1 MVDLCV
7 WSFPTISNLL
17 CMVIKIIINIYPLTW
32 IAVHGILLK
41 NKTARY
47 KATYLYG
54 FIKRQLILKKLL
66 CANLC
71 PKHFRCI
78 KSTNFNVPL

>member
-1 MVDLCV
+1 MSGPFQPSVIYFV
-7 WSFPTISNLL
+7 WLVN
-17 CMVIKIIINIYPLTW
+17 VIKIVVNIYTLTW

-54 FIKRQLILKKLL
+54 FIKRQLILNKLL
-66 CANLC
+66 GANHC
-71 PKHFRCI
+71 P
-78 KSTNFNVPL
+78 